1 MPLTIPTLDDRTYQQ
16 LLDEALARIPVHT
29 PEWTN
34 FNQSDPGV
42 TLLQLFAFLTE
53 NLLYRSN
60 QIPERNRRKFLSL
73 LGIPLQPSSSARG
86 LVAFANERGPLQTV
100 TLNADLEVRAGQV
113 PFRTALG
120 LDVLPIEAQIFYKR
134 PLVNPSE
141 QLRAYYNQ
149 LYASFLLPPLSA
161 TAQLY
166 ETLLFPAPGTS
177 AVDLGRDTVDGA
189 LWIALLVRTA
199 DKPADP
205 TATARE
211 ALKDSV
217 RQQIGGKTLS
227 LGVVPAL
234 DEAQRQ
240 LAPGGQASS
249 TEALL
254 LEFVMPI
261 GGTLPID
268 PSQRVPRYRLL
279 EAVSPTNVLAQ
290 PGIVQI
296 TLPAAAEMKLWDNL
310 DPLEA
315 GVGDYPPALE
325 DTLVNDRVLTWIR
338 VRATATAHAR
348 LLWAGVNCTNV
359 TQRAHVANEPLPAGT
374 GEPDQV
380 VILAKTPVL
389 PASVRLT
396 VTTQETV
403 EVWQEIDDLT
413 SAGPEVPMPDPRQ
426 PPGTPPI
433 AGGLVK
439 VFALNPEAGEIRFGD
454 GQRGARPPFGAV
466 LRADYDYGVGPQGN
480 VNTGAINSG
489 PAPPAGFKVT
499 NPVATWGGAAAETV
513 SAGEKQIALYLQ
525 HRDRLV
531 NVADFETIARR
542 TPGIDIG
549 RVDVLPAF
557 NPELGG
563 NDPGDA
569 PGAVTLLVIPQYDPL
584 HPDTPEPNKQFIDAI
599 CDYIDARRLVT
610 TEVFIRGPLYKP
622 LWISAGI
629 SVVAG
634 YSIAE
639 VREAV
644 RQALLQFL
652 APLPS
657 DPDELLDLQVASSI
671 APSGA
676 EMSRGWPLRK
686 PVMGLELMAVA
697 SRTPGVLLVSGVLV
711 AEGLGPP
718 QSVIDMRGL
727 QLPRVAGI
735 AVTVGEPLAVDQ
747 LRGTGTVPV
756 TGGAG
761 EPGGTDVTPQL
772 VPVPVIPDEC
782 K

>member
-1 MPLTIPTLDDRTYQQ
+1 
-16 LLDEALARIPVHT
+16 
-29 PEWTN
+29 
-34 FNQSDPGV
+34 
-42 TLLQLFAFLTE
+42 
-53 NLLYRSN
+53 
-60 QIPERNRRKFLSL
+60 
-73 LGIPLQPSSSARG
+73 
-86 LVAFANERGPLQTV
+86 
-100 TLNADLEVRAGQV
+100 
-113 PFRTALG
+113 
-120 LDVLPIEAQIFYKR
+120 
-134 PLVNPSE
+134 
-141 QLRAYYNQ
+141 
-149 LYASFLLPPLSA
+149 
-161 TAQLY
+161 
-166 ETLLFPAPGTS
+166 
-177 AVDLGRDTVDGA
+177 
-189 LWIALLVRTA
+189 
-199 DKPADP
+199 
-205 TATARE
+205 
-211 ALKDSV
+211 
-217 RQQIGGKTLS
+217 
-227 LGVVPAL
+227 
-234 DEAQRQ
+234 
-240 LAPGGQASS
+240 
-249 TEALL
+249 
-254 LEFVMPI
+254 
-261 GGTLPID
+261 
-268 PSQRVPRYRLL
+268 
-279 EAVSPTNVLAQ
+279 
-290 PGIVQI
+290 
-296 TLPAAAEMKLWDNL
+296 
-310 DPLEA
+310 
-315 GVGDYPPALE
+315 
-325 DTLVNDRVLTWIR
+325 

-761 EPGGTDVTPQL
+761 EPGGTGVTPQL

>member
-1 MPLTIPTLDDRTYQQ
+1 
-16 LLDEALARIPVHT
+16 
-29 PEWTN
+29 
-34 FNQSDPGV
+34 
-42 TLLQLFAFLTE
+42 
-53 NLLYRSN
+53 
-60 QIPERNRRKFLSL
+60 
-73 LGIPLQPSSSARG
+73 
-86 LVAFANERGPLQTV
+86 
-100 TLNADLEVRAGQV
+100 
-113 PFRTALG
+113 
-120 LDVLPIEAQIFYKR
+120 
-134 PLVNPSE
+134 
-141 QLRAYYNQ
+141 
-149 LYASFLLPPLSA
+149 
-161 TAQLY
+161 
-166 ETLLFPAPGTS
+166 
-177 AVDLGRDTVDGA
+177 
-189 LWIALLVRTA
+189 
-199 DKPADP
+199 
-205 TATARE
+205 
-211 ALKDSV
+211 V

-234 DEAQRQ
+234 GEARRQ
-240 LAPGGQASS
+240 LAPGGPASPA
-249 TEALL
+249 EALL
-254 LEFVMPI
+254 LEFAMPI
-261 GGTLPID
+261 GGTLPTD

-279 EAVSPTNVLAQ
+279 EALSPTNVLAQ
-290 PGIVQI
+290 PGIVQM
-296 TLPAAAEMKLWDNL
+296 TLPAAAELKLWNNL

-315 GVGDYPPALE
+315 GVLDFPPALE
-325 DTLVNDRVLTWIR
+325 DTLVNDRLLTWIR
-338 VRATATAHAR
+338 VRATATARAR
-348 LLWAGVNCTNV
+348 FLWAGINCTEV
-359 TQRAHVANEPLPAGT
+359 SQRVHIANEPLPAGT

-380 VILAKTPVL
+380 VILSKTPVL

-396 VTTQETV
+396 VTTPEAV

-413 SAGPEVPMPDPRQ
+413 SASPEVPVPDPRQ
-426 PPGTPPI
+426 PPGTPPP
-433 AGGLVK
+433 AGELVK

-454 GQRGARPPFGAV
+454 GQRGARPPFGVV
-466 LRADYDYGVGPQGN
+466 LQASYDYGVGLAGN

-489 PAPPAGFKVT
+489 PALPAGFKVT

-513 SAGEKQIALYLQ
+513 GAGEKQIALYLQ

-531 NVADFETIARR
+531 TVADFETITRR
-542 TPGIDIG
+542 TPGVDIG

-584 HPDTPEPNKQFIDAI
+584 HPDTPEPDKPFIDAI

-652 APLPS
+652 SPLPS
-657 DPDELLDLQVASSI
+657 APDEILDLQVASSI

-676 EMSRGWPLRK
+676 ETSRGWPLRK
-686 PVMGLELMAVA
+686 SVMGLELMAIA

-711 AEGLGPP
+711 AEELGEP

-727 QLPRVAGI
+727 QLPRVAGL
-735 AVTVGEPLAVDQ
+735 AVAVGEPLAVDQ

-756 TGGAG
+756 TGGEG
-761 EPGGTDVTPQL
+761 EPGGTGVTPQL